1 MMHYL
6 SLVFIIA
13 LSMGCSTQDKGTQAV
28 ESSFILP
35 QDAIQVK
42 QDLYYLP
49 IGRDA
54 DGCMQYQAYAR
65 HAVTVQVI
73 IYQNAAGVF
82 STSKNKNTC
91 L

>member
-1 MMHYL
+1 MRYL
-6 SLVFIIA
+6 SITFIIA
-13 LSMGCSTQDKGTQAV
+13 LTIGCSAKNQSAQTI
-28 ESSFILP
+28 ESNFVLP
-35 QDAIQVK
+35 QDAIQIK

-65 HAVTVQVI
+65 HAATVQVI
-73 IYQNAAGVF
+73 IYQNSAGVF